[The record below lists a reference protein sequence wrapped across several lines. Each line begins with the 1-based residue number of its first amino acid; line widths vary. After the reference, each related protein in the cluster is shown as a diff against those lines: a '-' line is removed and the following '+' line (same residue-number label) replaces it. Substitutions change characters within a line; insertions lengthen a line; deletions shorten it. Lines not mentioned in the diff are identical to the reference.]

1 MAIGGLGTTE
11 LIVILVVLGFGLVVP
26 MLYLLTISRTLTAV
40 SEQHRRMSPGLV
52 WLNLIPVFSL
62 AWHFYTVVK
71 VRDSLVAELRA
82 KGIADGS
89 NAGFT
94 LGMATSIL
102 YVACVIPG
110 IDLWAVLPALIC
122 WIIYWRKL
130 STYRSILKSAPS

>member
-1 MAIGGLGTTE
+1 MAIGGLGTPE

-26 MLYLLTISRTLTAV
+26 IFYLLTISRTLAAV

-52 WLNLIPVFSL
+52 WLNLIPAFSL
-62 AWHFYTVVK
+62 GWHFYTVVK
-71 VRDSLVAELRA
+71 VRDSVVAELRA

-89 NAGFT
+89 NGGFT
-94 LGMATSIL
+94 LGMATSLL

-122 WIIYWRKL
+122 WIIYWLKISR
-130 STYRSILKSAPS
+130 YRSMLSAPIS